1 MAQSKSALITS
12 LFLVLL
18 VSCSAKSHH
27 PPAKLVISN
36 AGTGV
41 TVNGISLGM
50 ETAGLKMNS
59 GFELVKGDPSAV
71 IDRATRK
78 KVLYLAES
86 DGKIIGLY
94 SRVGTALYKDGQLLF
109 EVGSEAETLE
119 ALPLPADFKKTK
131 GEVPVVYE
139 DPKSKLS
146 VFLKSGK
153 VLEFQ
158 YLLRQ

>member
-1 MAQSKSALITS
+1 MAQGKSALITS

-18 VSCSAKSHH
+18 VACSAKSHH

-50 ETAGLKMNS
+50 ETAALQMNS

-71 IDRATRK
+71 IDRTTGKRM
-78 KVLYLAES
+78 LYLAEA

-94 SRVGTALYKDGQLLF
+94 SRVGTALYKDGRLLF
-109 EVGSEAETLE
+109 EVGSEAATLD
-119 ALPLPADFKKTK
+119 ALPADFKKAK
-131 GEVPVVYE
+131 SEVPVVYE

-146 VFLKSGK
+146 VFVKSGR